1 MFCLLGIVFC
11 CFAKTS
17 DCLIGDAVEPNP
29 ISARGQS
36 EFAMLLERAGS
47 GGGSP
52 MLLLPSNRMKLSLN
66 PLVAPSR
73 FAPASHFHL

>member
-17 DCLIGDAVEPNP
+17 DRFIGDVVEPNP

-36 EFAMLLERAGS
+36 EFAVLLERAEVR
-47 GGGSP
+47 
-52 MLLLPSNRMKLSLN
+52 L
-66 PLVAPSR
+66 R
-73 FAPASHFHL
+73 FAHVAASKQPLEAVV